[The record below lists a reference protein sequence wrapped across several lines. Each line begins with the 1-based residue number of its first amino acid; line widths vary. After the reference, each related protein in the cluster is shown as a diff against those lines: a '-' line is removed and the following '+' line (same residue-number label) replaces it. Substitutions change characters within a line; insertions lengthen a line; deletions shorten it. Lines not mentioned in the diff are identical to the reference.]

1 MITVKNSFYKDYE
14 YLLIKNDKLSQ
25 EIRDLKYLQK
35 LADNQIKYLLSNE
48 QKAKEELSKQQL
60 KYENQIK
67 EQEYEIAR
75 LKVLL
80 NMDGTNHG
88 IPTSMTPIHKKKVI
102 PNTGKK

>member
-48 QKAKEELSKQQL
+48 QKAKDKNYQLQQD
-60 KYENQIK
+60 KNNDK
-67 EQEYEIAR
+67 
-75 LKVLL
+75 
-80 NMDGTNHG
+80 D
-88 IPTSMTPIHKKKVI
+88 
-102 PNTGKK
+102 

>member
-48 QKAKEELSKQQL
+48 QKAKDKNYQL
-60 KYENQIK
+60 Q
-67 EQEYEIAR
+67 
-75 LKVLL
+75 
-80 NMDGTNHG
+80 H
-88 IPTSMTPIHKKKVI
+88 TSHHF
-102 PNTGKK
+102 